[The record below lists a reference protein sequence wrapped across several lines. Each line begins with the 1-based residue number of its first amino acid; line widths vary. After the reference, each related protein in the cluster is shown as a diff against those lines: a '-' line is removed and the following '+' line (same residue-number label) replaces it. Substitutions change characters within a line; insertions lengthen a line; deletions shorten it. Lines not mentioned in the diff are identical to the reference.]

1 MYFYTVLLKM
11 NSLTSI
17 FKIFHQKY
25 STASLTINYLQNTYF
40 CREHLIACSR
50 NTFILDFCCVRGIYL
65 SNTHSDFTETI
76 FAQR

>member
-1 MYFYTVLLKM
+1 MYFYTILLKM

-40 CREHLIACSR
+40 YREHLIACSR
-50 NTFILDFCCVRGIYL
+50 NTFILDLCCV
-65 SNTHSDFTETI
+65 TERHLLEQHP
-76 FAQR
+76 F